1 MAKMWSRISHHKSLS
16 NLSLSTQVG
25 KRKFLKLLG
34 YFVILCIL
42 LCAML
47 TPWQVASA
55 APVIFVRIDGH
66 DSLCTGTVDAAYP
79 GSGSSQPC
87 AKQTI
92 QAGVDAVD
100 TGGTVNVRL
109 GSFAGGISITDD
121 LTLQGAGT
129 DLTIIDGGNI
139 TPGLTIGVGT
149 NVYVRDLIIQNGL
162 NTIYGGG
169 IRNQGTLE
177 LQDCIVQNNSAPG
190 GGGIFSDQ
198 SITIN
203 RCRINDNLAT
213 SFGGGGLYIQAP
225 LTMVDT
231 TIHANTVNSHIALGG
246 GMLLETETGE
256 AVIIRRTTISEN
268 TDIVGGMIGGGGGI
282 YLTADELA
290 YFANVTISGNT
301 TDFTGGGIVVAG
313 AAGAYF
319 QNSTIADNNSPASTV
334 GGVLTYSETRFSNT
348 IVAGNDSFQCGQNF
362 GGTNLTV
369 IRNIS
374 SDTSCGFTFKGD
386 MQNTDPLL
394 GPLQDNGGYTQ
405 TMALLT
411 SSPAID
417 AGGNTICDFIY
428 VGGVDQRGWPRPID
442 ADLDGSAICDIGAFE
457 APPPYQLWLP
467 LIMR

>member
-1 MAKMWSRISHHKSLS
+1 
-16 NLSLSTQVG
+16 
-25 KRKFLKLLG
+25 
-34 YFVILCIL
+34 
-42 LCAML
+42 
-47 TPWQVASA
+47 
-55 APVIFVRIDGH
+55 
-66 DSLCTGTVDAAYP
+66 
-79 GSGSSQPC
+79 
-87 AKQTI
+87 
-92 QAGVDAVD
+92 
-100 TGGTVNVRL
+100 VNVRL

-129 DLTIIDGGNI
+129 DLTIIDGGNT

-198 SITIN
+198 SITIDH
-203 RCRINDNLAT
+203 CRINDNLAT
-213 SFGGGGLYIQAP
+213 SYGGGGLYIQAP

-231 TIHANTVNSHIALGG
+231 TIHANTVDSHIALGG
-246 GMLLETETGE
+246 GMLVETETGE

-282 YLTADELA
+282 YLAADELA
-290 YFANVTISGNT
+290 YFANVTIAGNT

-319 QNSTIADNNSPASTV
+319 QNSTIAGNHSPGSSIGGVMAYSSVTYNNS
-334 GGVLTYSETRFSNT
+334 
-348 IVAGNDSFQCGQNF
+348 IVAYNDLPQCGANF
-362 GGTNLTV
+362 GGSHVSTTN
-369 IRNIS
+369 NIS
-374 SDTSCGFTFKGD
+374 SDATCNFTFKGD

-394 GPLQDNGGYTQ
+394 GPLQDNGGPTQ
-405 TMALLT
+405 TMALLPG
-411 SSPAID
+411 SPAID
-417 AGGNTICDFIY
+417 EGGNGICDAIY
-428 VGGVDQRGWPRPID
+428 VGGVDQRGWTRPID
-442 ADLDGSAICDIGAFE
+442 ADLDGTVNCDIGAFE
-457 APPPYQLWLP
+457 VTLDLFLP